1 MQNELRDNGN
11 MWSSF
16 TKEEAH
22 SFLQSEE
29 LGVKHPARLFVRDL
43 IAKMSGKPTL
53 LDVPCGSGT
62 DYEVLK
68 DVCVYHGMDKTQL
81 LVDTVAERYGVK
93 TIIGDIRK
101 NDVQDNSFDVVL
113 ARAIFEH
120 LPGLIDTE
128 MAMNECVRIAKNDII
143 FAFYLPLT
151 GQTQTNWNGVY
162 YENRYGKEDI
172 LAMLNRIGL
181 PFEYHHVNVE
191 GTHFADSY
199 DIFHL
204 KKATIKEATK
214 EATKEG
220 AKEVKKRGRSKKV

>member
-1 MQNELRDNGN
+1 

-29 LGVKHPARLFVRDL
+29 LGAKHPARLFVRDL
-43 IAKMSGKPTL
+43 VAKMGNASKKPQL

-68 DVCVYHGMDKTQL
+68 DVCVYHGMDKTPL
-81 LVDTVAERYGVK
+81 LAETVAERYGVK

-101 NDVQDNSFDVVL
+101 NDVQDSSFDVVL

-128 MAMNECVRIAKNDII
+128 MAMNECVRIAKNDIV

-181 PFEYHHVNVE
+181 PFDYHHVSVE
-191 GTHFADSY
+191 GTSFTDSY

-204 KKATIKEATK
+204 KKSKAATDVKAEVKAEVKT
-214 EATKEG
+214 
-220 AKEVKKRGRSKKV
+220 EVKKKGRPKKV